1 MAQNHQNRSPLL
13 PKTAIF
19 AMILAAIPLGI
30 LLYKLPRYGLTFPY
44 WDEILIAPLI
54 EKAHTGQL
62 GFIDLWMQHNEH
74 RPLFPRLVMLLLAL
88 PTHWNVA
95 WILAANLVC
104 GVVVFLLLASLALR
118 MPDGPAQR
126 RSWWL
131 LPVLS
136 FFVFSWA
143 QMENWIWGLE
153 LTVLLCTLAVVAAI
167 VLLAH
172 RNWLCFAAA
181 TAMAVVAS
189 YSFANG
195 LLVWVAALPV
205 LALAPGLRREQKW
218 LRIVLWS
225 ALAFLTF
232 ESYFV
237 AYQKPGVSP
246 PLSAVLKSPLSYL
259 GYVVLYLGNPVVA
272 IFSTPPW
279 HGGPPHP
286 FGAAHFVPGA
296 FGILAFGATAL
307 WQLRSRK
314 DSLYRLAPWLSLAAF
329 ALLTALATGVGRV
342 GFGIAEGLNSRYMTT
357 GALFWCALFAIL
369 AVAMDQRRLPA
380 WAGIMGALALVVLQ
394 ASLVYHSRPWEE
406 NARWKRMG
414 WTAVS
419 AGYPA
424 SLYLLDLWGPEQ
436 EALGPDKMQ
445 NVYFPILRR
454 FDLCG
459 FGREKAP
466 NPILAQAY
474 LAEAQGFLARNR
486 WFPALTYLDT
496 ALFFDPNLREAAVLR
511 EQVPA
516 DIRQRFREFEGTG
529 IPSQAEETE

>member
-1 MAQNHQNRSPLL
+1 MAQEHQNRTPALQNA
-13 PKTAIF
+13 AIF
-19 AMILAAIPLGI
+19 AIALAAIPLGI
-30 LLYKLPRYGLTFPY
+30 LIYKLPRYGLAFPY

-54 EKAHTGQL
+54 EKARTGQL
-62 GFIDLWMQHNEH
+62 SFIDLWAQHNEH

-88 PTHWNVA
+88 PTRWNVA
-95 WILAANLVC
+95 WILAANVVC
-104 GVVVFLLLASLALR
+104 GVGVFLLLAFLALR
-118 MPDGPAQR
+118 PPGCAVQR

-131 LPVLS
+131 LPVFS
-136 FFVFSWA
+136 FLVFSWA

-153 LTVLLCTLAVVAAI
+153 LTVLLCTLAVVSAT
-167 VLLAH
+167 VLLPYK
-172 RNWLCFAAA
+172 NWRCFAAA

-195 LLVWVAALPV
+195 LLVWFAALPV
-205 LALAPGLRREQKW
+205 LCITPGLRREQKW
-218 LRIVLWS
+218 LRIMLW
-225 ALAFLTF
+225 ATAAFLTI

-246 PLSAVLKSPLSYL
+246 PFSAVLKSPLSYL
-259 GYVVLYLGNPVVA
+259 GYVVLYLGNPVVG

-286 FGAAHFVPGA
+286 FGWGHFLPGVA
-296 FGILAFGATAL
+296 GILVFGATVL
-307 WQLRSRK
+307 WLFRSRK
-314 DSLYRLAPWLSLAAF
+314 DSLHRLAAWLSLAAF
-329 ALLTALATGVGRV
+329 AVLSALATGVGRV

-369 AVAMDQRRLPA
+369 AMGLDRRRLPP
-380 WAGIMGALALVVLQ
+380 WTALAAAVALLALQ
-394 ASLVYHSRPWEE
+394 ASVVYHSRPWEE

-424 SLYLLDLWGPEQ
+424 SLYLLDLWGPDQ
-436 EALGPDKMQ
+436 EAMGPDKMR

-454 FDLCG
+454 FELCG
-459 FGREKAP
+459 FRRENPP
-466 NPILAQAY
+466 NPALAQAY

-496 ALFFDPNLREAAVLR
+496 ASFFDPKLREAKVLR

-516 DIRQRFREFEGTG
+516 DIRKRFEEFERAG
-529 IPSQAEETE
+529 IASQPAKTE